1 MKNLCLSI
9 TIMLSMICNL
19 ATAVPAQVKLSDFN
33 PRKNDATPAI
43 HIVSQIVFAGSWK
56 QF

>member
-19 ATAVPAQVKLSDFN
+19 ATAVPAPSE
-33 PRKNDATPAI
+33 
-43 HIVSQIVFAGSWK
+43 IVGLQPSEK
-56 QF
+56 